1 MSLDRSNQ
9 RLLGNTIQSIEG
21 AKLSSEIIKLSRP
34 TKIELIRLRRRLA
47 LSRRIHRILRDRL
60 TFLMQEFYTV
70 YRKAFESRRRLHEM
84 LNEIYKS
91 YSQAV
96 AIHGLETLDTG
107 ANTINGTV
115 EVVAGTRNVMGVVA
129 PSMEISSI
137 PMHTPALPIEVADIQ
152 VKRNEFL
159 ETLVSVAEY
168 EKELIELAMEIS
180 RVRRVVM
187 MLEKVLIPRLI
198 TTIRYLMMKFDE
210 MEREEKVRSMKIKSL
225 LLQRSE
231 GV

>member
-1 MSLDRSNQ
+1 M
-9 RLLGNTIQSIEG
+9 
-21 AKLSSEIIKLSRP
+21 SSEIIRLPRP

-70 YRKAFESRRRLHEM
+70 YRKAYESRRRLHEM
-84 LNEIYKS
+84 LNEIYNS
-91 YSQAV
+91 YSYAV
-96 AIHGLETLDTG
+96 AIHGLETLNMG
-107 ANTINGTV
+107 ANTISETV

-129 PSMEISSI
+129 PSMELSSI
-137 PMHTPALPIEVADIQ
+137 PMHSPVLPIEVADIQ
-152 VKRNEFL
+152 VKRKEFL
-159 ETLVSVAEY
+159 EMLVSVAEY

-180 RVRRVVM
+180 RVKRIVM

-210 MEREEKVRSMKIKSL
+210 MEREEKIRSLKVKSL
-225 LLQRSE
+225 LLQRFESI
-231 GV
+231 